1 MKMKLIYRIGY
12 YMMGFAVG
20 LVFLSFI
27 LNGKKTSCNYGP
39 NDRVISNISKKNWQS
54 VGHASSEFLSF
65 DSIAFQ
71 SFLKMASVD
80 FGKSAIDKDSC
91 KTYYLTGYWEDKN
104 INVELE
110 NCEKTINIIQL
121 SNNFSE

>member
-1 MKMKLIYRIGY
+1 
-12 YMMGFAVG
+12 MMGFTFG
-20 LVFLSFI
+20 LVLLSFI

-39 NDRVISNISKKNWQS
+39 NDRVINNISKKPWKFI
-54 VGHASSEFLSF
+54 GHAKDKFSGF

-80 FGKSAIDKDSC
+80 FGKVDRRNDSC
-91 KTYYLTGYWEDKN
+91 RTYYLTGYWEGKN

-110 NCEKTINIIQL
+110 NCKETINIIRL

>member
-1 MKMKLIYRIGY
+1 
-12 YMMGFAVG
+12 MMGFTVG

-27 LNGKKTSCNYGP
+27 LKGKKTSCNYGP
-39 NDRVISNISKKNWQS
+39 NDRVINNISKKSLRSIGRDKN
-54 VGHASSEFLSF
+54 EFSRF

-80 FGKSAIDKDSC
+80 FNKSDRGKDSC
-91 KTYYLTGYWEDKN
+91 RIYYLTGYWEGKN

-110 NCEKTINIIQL
+110 NCEETINIIRL
-121 SNNFSE
+121 TNNFSE

>member
-1 MKMKLIYRIGY
+1 MELIYRIGY

-27 LNGKKTSCNYGP
+27 LKGKKTSCNYGP

-54 VGHASSEFLSF
+54 VGHASNEFLSF

-80 FGKSAIDKDSC
+80 FHKSAIDKDSC

-110 NCEKTINIIQL
+110 NCEKMINIIQL
-121 SNNFSE
+121 SKNFSK

>member
-39 NDRVISNISKKNWQS
+39 NDRVISNISKKHWQS